1 MRKFIKFG
9 LTKICFQSIDSEIR
23 IAFLIILSNIINDI
37 DHFKKVTLYLM
48 NSLFIF
54 LFLPEQA
61 INSLILLS

>member
-1 MRKFIKFG
+1 M
-9 LTKICFQSIDSEIR
+9 ICFQSIDSEIR

-37 DHFKKVTLYLM
+37 DHFKKITLYLM